1 MSMATPTDALAQPA
15 LATLRRGG
23 RDGTYWSQTWRRFRR
38 SRVGVAGAIVVIA
51 FYLVCLV
58 LPEFFAPYDPESKN
72 AQYFG
77 GPPQAIHF
85 IDDSGGFHLQPF
97 VYGVERKID
106 PKTMQ
111 RTFSEDRSV
120 HYTLGLFVR
129 GDPYKLFGLIPADIH
144 LFGIAGGEGHAN
156 FLGTD
161 RIGRDVLSRMIH
173 GGRLS
178 LSMGL
183 IGVTVSLVLGAILG
197 TIAGYFGGA
206 IDNVVMRATEVLMA
220 FPTLPLWMTLAAA
233 VPPDWSPTAVYIGIT
248 AMLAL
253 VAWGTLARE
262 VRGKV
267 LALRE
272 EEYVLAARVMGAS
285 HWRLILRHLLPGCF
299 SHIIV
304 VATLAIPSMIIAE
317 TALGF
322 LGLGVKPPMISW
334 GVMLNE
340 AQNIR
345 SIAHTPWLLFP
356 ALPVIVSILAFN
368 FLGDGMRD
376 AADPQSEV

>member
-1 MSMATPTDALAQPA
+1 MSVAQSEGDVPQA
-15 LATLRRGG
+15 KVSARRNA
-23 RDGTYWSQTWRRFRR
+23 DGTYWSQTRRRFMR
-38 SRVGVAGAIVVIA
+38 SRVGVAGAVVVLA
-51 FYLVCLV
+51 FYLICLI

-72 AQYFG
+72 EQYFG
-77 GPPQAIHF
+77 GPPQVVHF
-85 IDDSGGFHLQPF
+85 VDDEGRFNIQPF

-111 RTFSEDRSV
+111 RTFAEDRNV
-120 HYTLGLFVR
+120 RYPIGFFVR
-129 GDPYKLFGLIPADIH
+129 GDAYKLFGFIPADIH
-144 LFGIAGGEGHAN
+144 LFGSADGKGHVN
-156 FLGTD
+156 LLGTD

-183 IGVTVSLVLGAILG
+183 IGVSISLILGAVLG
-197 TIAGYFGGA
+197 TVAGYFGGVT
-206 IDNVVMRATEVLMA
+206 DNVVMRATEVLMA

-248 AMLAL
+248 AILAL

-272 EEYVLAARVMGAS
+272 EEYVLAGRVMGAG
-285 HWRLILRHLLPGCF
+285 HARLIFRHLLPGCF

-356 ALPVIVSILAFN
+356 AIPVILSILAFN

-376 AADPQSEV
+376 AADPQSEL

>member
-1 MSMATPTDALAQPA
+1 MSLANPTGMIAEPA
-15 LATLRRGG
+15 GGTRRGG
-23 RDGTYWSQTWRRFRR
+23 VEGTYWSQTWRRFRR
-38 SRVGVAGAIVVIA
+38 SRVGVAGAAVVIM
-51 FYLVCLV
+51 FYLICLI
-58 LPEFFAPYDPESKN
+58 LPEFFAPYDPEWKN

-77 GPPQAIHF
+77 GPPQAVHF
-85 IDDSGGFHLQPF
+85 VDADGNFHLQPF
-97 VYGVERKID
+97 VYGAKRKID

-111 RTFSEDRSV
+111 RTFAEDPSKR
-120 HYTLGLFVR
+120 YPLGLFVQGEEYR
-129 GDPYKLFGLIPADIH
+129 LFGLIPGNIH
-144 LFGIAGGEGHAN
+144 LIGVVGGEGHVN
-156 FLGTD
+156 LLGTD
-161 RIGRDVLSRMIH
+161 RIGRDVLSRIIH

-183 IGVTVSLVLGAILG
+183 IGVTISLVLGAVLG
-197 TIAGYFGGA
+197 TIAGYFGG
-206 IDNVVMRATEVLMA
+206 IVDNLVMRATEVLMA

-233 VPPDWSPTAVYIGIT
+233 VPPTWSPTAVYVGIT
-248 AMLAL
+248 AILAL

-285 HWRLILRHLLPGCF
+285 HARLVLRHLLPGCF

-322 LGLGVKPPMISW
+322 LGLGVKPPMVSW
-334 GVMLNE
+334 GVMLND

-356 ALPVIVSILAFN
+356 AIPVIVAILAFN

-376 AADPQSEV
+376 AADPQSDL

>member
-1 MSMATPTDALAQPA
+1 MTVVDPAGTLADPA
-15 LATLRRGG
+15 VGRRSA
-23 RDGTYWSQTWRRFRR
+23 DGTYWSQTWRRFGR
-38 SRVGVAGAIVVIA
+38 SRVGVAGAAVVLVLYI
-51 FYLVCLV
+51 VCLI
-58 LPEFFAPYDPESKN
+58 LPEFFAPYDPETKN

-77 GPPQAIHF
+77 GPPQVVRF
-85 IDDSGGFHLQPF
+85 VDDTGTFHLQPF

-111 RTFSEDRSV
+111 RTFVEDTSV
-120 HYTLGLFVR
+120 RYPVGLFVE
-129 GDPYKLFGLIPADIH
+129 GDQYRLFGLIPSNIH
-144 LFGIAGGEGHAN
+144 LFGVVGGTGHAN
-156 FLGTD
+156 LLGTD

-183 IGVTVSLVLGAILG
+183 IGVTISLVLGAVLG
-197 TIAGYFGGA
+197 TVAGYFGGFV
-206 IDNVVMRATEVLMA
+206 DNLVMRATEVLMA

-233 VPPDWSPTAVYIGIT
+233 VPPTWSPTAVYVGIT
-248 AMLAL
+248 AILAL

-272 EEYVLAARVMGAS
+272 EDYVLAARTMGAS
-285 HWRLILRHLLPGCF
+285 HARIVLRHLLPGCL

-356 ALPVIVSILAFN
+356 AIPVIVSILAFN

-376 AADPQSEV
+376 AADPQSDL

>member
-1 MSMATPTDALAQPA
+1 MSIAEPTGVISSPQPA
-15 LATLRRGG
+15 PAARRGG
-23 RDGTYWSQTWRRFRR
+23 RDGTYWAQTWSRFRR
-38 SRVGVAGAIVVIA
+38 SRVGVAGAVVVIL

-58 LPEFFAPYDPESKN
+58 LPEFFSPYDPESKN

-77 GPPQAIHF
+77 GPPQVVQF
-85 IDDSGGFHLQPF
+85 IDDQGNLQFPF
-97 VYGVERKID
+97 VYGVERRID
-106 PKTMQ
+106 TKTMQ
-111 RTFSEDRSV
+111 RTFVEDRAV
-120 HYTLGLFVR
+120 RYPLGLFVK
-129 GDPYKLFGLIPADIH
+129 GDDYKLFGFIPADIH
-144 LFGIAGGEGHAN
+144 LFGVIGEGHAN
-156 FLGTD
+156 FFGTD
-161 RIGRDVLSRMIH
+161 RIGRDVLSRVIH

-183 IGVTVSLVLGAILG
+183 IGVTISLLLGAILG
-197 TIAGYFGGA
+197 TVAGYFGGA

-248 AMLAL
+248 AILAL

-272 EEYVLAARVMGAS
+272 EEYVLAARVMGAG
-285 HWRLILRHLLPGCF
+285 HVRLIFRHLLPGCF

-345 SIAHTPWLLFP
+345 SIAHTPWLLLP
-356 ALPVIVSILAFN
+356 AIPVIVSILAFN

-376 AADPQSEV
+376 AADPQSEL

>member
-1 MSMATPTDALAQPA
+1 MSVADPTGMSAEPA
-15 LATLRRGG
+15 RGTRRGAVE
-23 RDGTYWSQTWRRFRR
+23 GTYWSQTWRRFRR
-38 SRVGVAGAIVVIA
+38 SRVGVAGAAVVIM
-51 FYLVCLV
+51 FYLICLI
-58 LPEFFAPYDPESKN
+58 LPEFFAPYDPEWKN

-77 GPPQAIHF
+77 GPPQAVHF
-85 IDDSGGFHLQPF
+85 VDADGNFHVQPF
-97 VYGVERKID
+97 VYGAQRKID

-111 RTFSEDRSV
+111 RTFAEDPSKR
-120 HYTLGLFVR
+120 YPLGLFVQGEEYR
-129 GDPYKLFGLIPADIH
+129 LFGLIPSNIH
-144 LFGIAGGEGHAN
+144 LFGVVGGDGHVN
-156 FLGTD
+156 LLGTD
-161 RIGRDVLSRMIH
+161 RIGRDVLSRIIH

-183 IGVTVSLVLGAILG
+183 IGVTISLVLGAILG
-197 TIAGYFGGA
+197 TIAGYFGGVV
-206 IDNVVMRATEVLMA
+206 DNLVMRATEVLMA

-233 VPPDWSPTAVYIGIT
+233 VPPTWSPTAVYVGIT
-248 AMLAL
+248 AILAL

-285 HWRLILRHLLPGCF
+285 HARLVLRHLLPGCF

-322 LGLGVKPPMISW
+322 LGLGVKPPMVSW
-334 GVMLNE
+334 GVMLND

-356 ALPVIVSILAFN
+356 AIPVIVAILAFN

-376 AADPQSEV
+376 AADPQSDL